1 VHFGLPGGRSI
12 FRLFSEG
19 NFGAMFNHSE
29 ACERNKNPILDV
41 LSDVFSGCRRVLE
54 IGSGTGQHAVHFGR
68 HLEHVEWHPS
78 DRPEALPSLRERV
91 KAEASPNVRPPLEL
105 DVTAD
110 PWPSRVV
117 GGQFDA
123 VFTANTLH
131 IMSWLG
137 VERMFEGLGAVLTNG
152 GVACV
157 YGPFRYDR
165 NFTAPSNEQFDQS
178 LRQRDPLSGI
188 RDFEAVNAL
197 ARDQGLELLGD
208 HEMPANNQMLVWR
221 HSGGAS

>member
-1 VHFGLPGGRSI
+1 
-12 FRLFSEG
+12 
-19 NFGAMFNHSE
+19 MFDHSE
-29 ACERNKNPILDV
+29 ACERNKHPILNTLQDV
-41 LSDVFSGCRRVLE
+41 LSGCRRVLE

-68 HLEHVEWHPS
+68 HLGHVEWHPS
-78 DRPEALPSLRERV
+78 DRPEALPGLRERV
-91 KAEASPNVRPPLEL
+91 KAEGSPNVRPPLEL

-110 PWPSRVV
+110 PWPSQVV

-123 VFTANTLH
+123 VFSANTLH

-137 VERMFEGLGAVLTNG
+137 VERMFEGLGAVLANG
-152 GVACV
+152 GVACI

-165 NFTAPSNEQFDQS
+165 SFTAPSNEHFDKS

-208 HEMPANNQMLVWR
+208 HEMPANNQMIVWR
-221 HSGGAS
+221 HSGGAD